1 MIVPLSLSFSA
12 DFDSTRKL
20 LTQDYSR
27 NWFSSFGRI
36 PAALFSHDVRV
47 RNTVHIGAKGHSPS
61 INYSTRL
68 YRWFEGFRP
77 HLVPSLEYAC
87 YTPSTWSNR
96 IPKIGNQPLMERFEF
111 LLMKEHEVLGRYI
124 STRRTKHSIYFK
136 KSAYNWLNFCRE
148 MPPCYDSVGTR
159 IEHTQFGDIFF
170 DAGATRDA
178 AVLAANGKIMFVFW
192 IAIGDDFHVTKG
204 NFEAFPFSIS
214 RLDDRSKTEL
224 LSLLPE
230 LEGAMEENTQF
241 KLNAGKRVGNF
252 NLAKCRH
259 VTDKSDKIVLSA
271 MGMSDLWEDIELM
284 YGQTVRTD
292 FGLDED
298 ADE

>member
-1 MIVPLSLSFSA
+1 MIVGNPPYIAAAKIRKLYNVKGFRTSAASDIYAWVLERTSALLETTGRSGMIIPLSLSFSA

-47 RNTVHIGAKGHSPS
+47 RNTVHIGAKGHAPS

-124 STRRTKHSIYFK
+124 STRRTKHSIYFT
-136 KSAYNWLNFCRE
+136 KSASNWLNLCRE
-148 MPPCYDSVGTR
+148 MPPS
-159 IEHTQFGDIFF
+159 
-170 DAGATRDA
+170 
-178 AVLAANGKIMFVFW
+178 
-192 IAIGDDFHVTKG
+192 
-204 NFEAFPFSIS
+204 
-214 RLDDRSKTEL
+214 
-224 LSLLPE
+224 
-230 LEGAMEENTQF
+230 
-241 KLNAGKRVGNF
+241 
-252 NLAKCRH
+252 
-259 VTDKSDKIVLSA
+259 
-271 MGMSDLWEDIELM
+271 
-284 YGQTVRTD
+284 
-292 FGLDED
+292 
-298 ADE
+298 